1 MGRIFYIF
9 GKSST
14 GKDSFYRKLI
24 DDERLGLSG
33 VVSYT
38 TRPMRAGEREG
49 KDYHFITEEQLEEF
63 RAQGRVIESRT
74 YDTIHGKWTYATI
87 DDGSFDDEHDLLI
100 VGVLESYVSLK
111 EYFGEDRV
119 IPIYIEV
126 EDGIRLERALHR
138 ERKQEHPKYAEMCRR
153 FLADTEDFS
162 EERLAE
168 AGISRRYIN
177 DNFGR
182 CLREIRETIAGR
194 SRT

>member
-38 TRPMRAGEREG
+38 TRPMRAGERDG
-49 KDYHFITEEQLEEF
+49 KDYHFITGEQLEEY
-63 RAQGRVIESRT
+63 RSQGRVIESRT
-74 YDTIHGKWTYATI
+74 YDTVHGKWTYATI
-87 DDGSFDDEHDLLI
+87 DDGSFDDGHDLLA

-111 EYFGEDRV
+111 EYFGPDRV

-162 EERLAE
+162 EERLAA
-168 AGISRRYIN
+168 AGVNRRYIN

-194 SRT
+194 DR

>member
-38 TRPMRAGEREG
+38 TRPMRAGEIDG
-49 KDYHFITEEQLEEF
+49 KDYHFITEEQLEEY

-74 YDTIHGKWTYATI
+74 YDTVHGKWTYATI
-87 DDGSFDDEHDLLI
+87 DDGSFDDAHDLLT

-162 EERLAE
+162 EERLAA
-168 AGISRRYIN
+168 AGVRRRYIN

-194 SRT
+194 DL